1 MREGRAAPL
10 IDGRPARQGAL
21 AKLHRRGQRLTVTRA
36 EQDEAQLEQRL
47 VAHSGVSRANT
58 VAVMSATGGVGKT
71 ACTFMIGNLLA
82 AQLKLRVIAVDGN
95 PAFGTLASLV
105 PGRRQP
111 ERGLAELLNDSGRL
125 FTAAEVGA
133 YVSRLS
139 TGLHVLAARRESDH
153 AVRLEPDWYGE
164 LIALLSCF
172 YEVVVLD
179 LGPGVV
185 GKFARF
191 AAGRADQI
199 VLVTTPDWAASNAG
213 LDALEHLRQQ
223 DRTTVVINGSR
234 SDTAIEDR
242 FLSEDPHSAVTLP
255 YDEQLAA
262 MLETRTYSLGAL
274 RPATRTAIKRLGL
287 AVAEQL
293 V

>member
-1 MREGRAAPL
+1 MRDGRTAPL
-10 IDGRPARQGAL
+10 IDGRRASQGTL
-21 AKLHRRGQRLTVTRA
+21 AKLHRRGQRLVVTRA
-36 EQDEAQLEQRL
+36 EQDEAQLEHRL
-47 VAHSGVSRANT
+47 LAHPGVSRANT
-58 VAVMSATGGVGKT
+58 VAVMSPSGGVGKT
-71 ACTFMIGNLLA
+71 ACAFMIGNLLA
-82 AQLKLRVIAVDGN
+82 AQLRLRVIAVDGN

-105 PGRRQP
+105 PGGRPP

-139 TGLHVLAARRESDH
+139 TGLHVLSARRDSDH

-172 YEVVVLD
+172 YEVVILD
-179 LGPGVV
+179 LRPGMVGPL
-185 GKFARF
+185 ARF

-213 LDALEHLRQQ
+213 LEALEHLRRQE
-223 DRTTVVINGSR
+223 RTTLVLNGAR
-234 SDTAIEDR
+234 SDTAIED
-242 FLSEDPHSAVTLP
+242 LHSAVTIP
-255 YDEQLAA
+255 YDKQLAA
-262 MLETRTYSLGAL
+262 MLDTRTYSLGAL
-274 RPATRTAIKRLGL
+274 QSPTRTAIKRLGL
-287 AVAEQL
+287 AVAEQF

>member
-1 MREGRAAPL
+1 MRDGRAAPL
-10 IDGRPARQGAL
+10 IDGRPASQGTL
-21 AKLHRRGQRLTVTRA
+21 AKLHRRGQRLMVTRA

-47 VAHSGVSRANT
+47 LKHRGVSRANT
-58 VAVMSATGGVGKT
+58 VAVMSPTGGVGKT
-71 ACTFMIGNLLA
+71 ACAFMIGNLLA
-82 AQLKLRVIAVDGN
+82 AQLRLRVIAVDGN

-105 PGRRQP
+105 PGGRQP

-133 YVSRLS
+133 YVLRLS
-139 TGLHVLAARRESDH
+139 TGLHVLAARRDSDH

-172 YEVVVLD
+172 YEVVILD

-185 GKFARF
+185 GPLARF
-191 AAGRADQI
+191 AAGGANQI
-199 VLVTTPDWAASNAG
+199 VLVTTPDWAASTAG
-213 LDALEHLRQQ
+213 LDALEHLRQRQ
-223 DRTTVVINGSR
+223 RTTVVINGSR
-234 SDTAIEDR
+234 SDTAIEER
-242 FLSEDPHSAVTLP
+242 FPAHSAVAVP

-274 RPATRTAIKRLGL
+274 HAPTRTAIKRLGV
-287 AVAEQL
+287 AVTEQL